1 MLSSSEMVGFF
12 LLLLNKLNILC
23 TSKRVEGGLVIMSLK
38 EEGAYLATVNLA
50 KKLLAQ
56 GLITRKEYRRFKE
69 RMEEKYKPKIGTIFI
84 DN

>member
-1 MLSSSEMVGFF
+1 
-12 LLLLNKLNILC
+12 
-23 TSKRVEGGLVIMSLK
+23 MSLK
-38 EEGAYLATVNLA
+38 EEGNYLVTMNLA
-50 KKLLAQ
+50 KRLLAQ

>member
-1 MLSSSEMVGFF
+1 MVGFF

>member
-1 MLSSSEMVGFF
+1 MVGFF

-38 EEGAYLATVNLA
+38 EEGTYLATMNLA
-50 KKLLAQ
+50 KRLLAQ

-69 RMEEKYKPKIGTIFI
+69 RMEEKYKPKISTIFI
-84 DN
+84 E

>member
-1 MLSSSEMVGFF
+1 MW
-12 LLLLNKLNILC
+12 
-23 TSKRVEGGLVIMSLK
+23 KRGLVIMSLK
-38 EEGAYLATVNLA
+38 EEGTYLATMNLA

-69 RMEEKYKPKIGTIFI
+69 KMEEKYKPKISTISI

>member
-1 MLSSSEMVGFF
+1 
-12 LLLLNKLNILC
+12 
-23 TSKRVEGGLVIMSLK
+23 MSLK
-38 EEGAYLATVNLA
+38 EEGAYLATINLA

-69 RMEEKYKPKIGTIFI
+69 RMKKKYKPKISTIFI

>member
-1 MLSSSEMVGFF
+1 MVGFF

-38 EEGAYLATVNLA
+38 EEGTYLATMNLA
-50 KKLLAQ
+50 KRFLAQ

-69 RMEEKYKPKIGTIFI
+69 RMEEKYKPKISTIFI
-84 DN
+84 E